1 MKDKDKSMGLKN
13 PTIESM
19 LEHLAQASVKPDG
32 FDLWPD
38 IRVQLAAS
46 KTISKR
52 KEISMKKRLALPAFA
67 VIVGLALVAVF
78 MARNVTSVSA
88 RTVLDKV
95 SAAQSQTG
103 PSEGIEHMRVEGY
116 SNYQALPEDQGLD
129 TIVESYHD
137 IQSGKTRVV
146 TTDSKTG
153 KVLDA
158 SSYGGPDTYSR
169 DYSQD
174 PNGSDLLV
182 IYRTPQGKLADAKV
196 GPVGGY
202 EASSKDYF
210 EQMRADPKV
219 QLVGQ
224 ETWPD
229 GRVVYV
235 LSHQLMKV
243 AVKNGVER
251 PEGLLTLSFDASTY
265 EQVGYQ
271 ETFEKDGKQVLM
283 DSQKVLVNEVL
294 PASSPVSW
302 DLSDLKGITIVDD
315 PKREHGDLLPEV
327 ITPQQLAAHTKTAY
341 LLKSVPDGYALEIS
355 EQPIKPGSS
364 EAYMYGAIYR
374 SPNNDYFT
382 IQSTQ
387 IQSSSQFGEVDE
399 TYTTASGLVVSF
411 IKEEPDPS
419 GRQYTSV
426 MVEAPGKVT
435 FLIGGTLPREMVK
448 TWVEQLELVK

>member
-1 MKDKDKSMGLKN
+1 MKNKTKHTKDKN
-13 PTIESM
+13 PVIQSM
-19 LEHLAQASVKPDG
+19 LGHLAEETVNPDKV
-32 FDLWPD
+32 DLWAD
-38 IRVQLAAS
+38 IRNHLAAS
-46 KTISKR
+46 KTQSKH
-52 KEISMKKRLALPAFA
+52 KEFSMNKRIMLSASTA
-67 VIVGLALVAVF
+67 VLILALVAVF
-78 MARNVTSVSA
+78 IARNVTSVSA
-88 RTVLDKV
+88 RNVLDKA

-174 PNGSDLLV
+174 PNGSDPLV

-202 EASSKDYF
+202 EASSRDYF

-251 PEGLLTLSFDASTY
+251 PEGLVTLSFDASTY

-271 ETFEKDGKQVLM
+271 MTFEKDGKQVLIG
-283 DSQKVLVNEVL
+283 SQKVLVNEVL

-315 PKREHGDLLPEV
+315 PKHEHVDLLPEV

-355 EQPIKPGSS
+355 EQQIKPGSS
-364 EAYMYGAIYR
+364 EAYMYSAIYR
-374 SPNNDYFT
+374 SPNNDRFV

-399 TYTTASGLVVSF
+399 TYTTASGLVVRF